1 MRSLKMAS
9 RASKLAL
16 VQSNYVRDLLKNLS
30 DGIEISIV
38 KVSTKGDRDKS
49 DFLGF
54 PQGGVPLHKS
64 DSIGFFTSEVENAV
78 LDGRADIAVHSL
90 KDLPT
95 ACTKGLIVAAV
106 PKRESVADALIAN
119 RGFRGLH
126 GLNTN
131 KESVKSVQSVVAAL
145 PAGATVGTSSL
156 RRIAQLRRLRDDL
169 KCVPLRGNVETRL
182 SKVTSGKIDAAV
194 VACAGLNRLG
204 LADKISAILPPQEF
218 LPAPAQGALAVQIR
232 TEDSEL
238 AELVAQLDDKHSR
251 IAVETERCILTSMH
265 GGCSIPLGVYA
276 QISGDNINI
285 DAVISDVE
293 GKKYIKRSKSS
304 CISEAESCAREL
316 AQELLAAGGQEIL
329 DQIRNSRK

>member
-1 MRSLKMAS
+1 
-9 RASKLAL
+9 L
-16 VQSNYVRDLLKNLS
+16 VQSNHIRNLLINLS
-30 DGIEISIV
+30 DSIEISIV
-38 KVSTKGDRDKS
+38 KVSTKGDRDKA
-49 DFLGF
+49 DFLY
-54 PQGGVPLHKS
+54 KS
-64 DSIGFFTSEVENAV
+64 DSMGFFTSEVENAV

-106 PKRESVADALIAN
+106 PKRQSVADALIAN
-119 RGFRGLH
+119 RGFR

-182 SKVTSGKIDAAV
+182 SKVASGKVDAAV

-204 LADKISAILPPQEF
+204 LAEKISAVLPPQEF

-232 TEDSEL
+232 TEDNEL
-238 AELVAQLDDKHSR
+238 AELVSQLDDKNSR
-251 IAVETERCILTSMH
+251 IAVETERCILTSLH
-265 GGCSIPLGVYA
+265 GGCSIPLGVYS
-276 QISGDNINI
+276 QICGDTVTI
-285 DAVISDVE
+285 DAMISDVE
-293 GKKYIKRSKSS
+293 GRKYIKRSKTG
-304 CISEAESCAREL
+304 CINEAESCAREL